1 MKKYR
6 YTFLLFL
13 SHIFLTSFAVKPK
26 PHLIVGN
33 WQLIEKQLN
42 QPLFVRDGIGH
53 SLARIYFSS
62 DEITSGFALIM
73 KGKKVEENF
82 PLGFKVYEPFDDF
95 KNPVLLFKN
104 LCDGKTRIVFS
115 ILKLDKEILKLK
127 FEKSFSS
134 ENISID
140 SEVLDFERTAGPPEN
155 MPDSKDAIK
164 FKIGNDEK

>member
-1 MKKYR
+1 MKKYF
-6 YTFLLFL
+6 YTFL
-13 SHIFLTSFAVKPK
+13 IFFTHVILTSYTVKPK

-33 WQLIEKQLN
+33 WQLVEDQKSK
-42 QPLFVRDGIGH
+42 PLFLKDGIDY
-53 SLARIYFSS
+53 LIERIYFSS
-62 DEITSGFALIM
+62 DEITSGFALTI
-73 KGKKVEENF
+73 KGKKEEENLT
-82 PLGFKVYEPFDDF
+82 LGFKVYEPFDDF

-115 ILKLDKEILKLK
+115 ILKLDKEVLKLK

-134 ENISID
+134 ENIAIKN
-140 SEVLDFERTAGPPEN
+140 EILDFERTAGPPEN